1 MKLPIDVAVAKLLFA
16 AISIDEDLPKRGNKR
31 KRRDE
36 IITEGEIEATSSDHV
51 EVDSQYDMNPGK
63 DKVTVSAQAY
73 QNYKSSSVTYMRS
86 LIYPQHTN
94 DCPSMNPGKDKVT
107 VSAQAYQNYKS
118 ALRWWHQYD
127 CPSMNKVG
135 CPWPGDADMALCA
148 SIATY
153 KRDVGSKMRIG
164 IMKSRTRTIANEA
177 NSILHG
183 QQEG

>member
-51 EVDSQYDMNPGK
+51 EVDSQYD
-63 DKVTVSAQAY
+63 
-73 QNYKSSSVTYMRS
+73 
-86 LIYPQHTN
+86 
-94 DCPSMNPGKDKVT
+94 MNPGKDKVT